1 MKYHAHC
8 RIILLSN
15 KEKKEREREK
25 AGRKQNHI
33 TINCVL
39 NEEWKPSAFLFGCQ
53 TEESYNVTVNP
64 FNYYTTRRQQRKG
77 ETRENGNSFLFL
89 PASQHVETGS
99 GKSANL
105 KITICCIVF
114 FLFRISSFHSS
125 GIGYVLRPYCI
136 PCLFVW
142 FFIPSLYLFVSFS
155 MHMMFFLVLHA
166 KEAKKKRIASG
177 IRATIVQPPWVA
189 HRRQPATRHR
199 Y

>member
-1 MKYHAHC
+1 METIGFSLWLPDGGKLQRYSKSLQ
-8 RIILLSN
+8 LLRREDN
-15 KEKKEREREK
+15 REKEKQGK
-25 AGRKQNHI
+25 I
-33 TINCVL
+33 
-39 NEEWKPSAFLFGCQ
+39 
-53 TEESYNVTVNP
+53 
-64 FNYYTTRRQQRKG
+64 
-77 ETRENGNSFLFL
+77 GNSFLFL

-155 MHMMFFLVLHA
+155 MHMMFFLVLLL
-166 KEAKKKRIASG
+166 KKRRRKES
-177 IRATIVQPPWVA
+177 RPELEQP
-189 HRRQPATRHR
+189 
-199 Y
+199 

>member
-15 KEKKEREREK
+15 KEKREREREK

-33 TINCVL
+33 TINCIL

-77 ETRENGNSFLFL
+77 ETRENMATVFFFFI
-89 PASQHVETGS
+89 ASQHIPTDRLD

-142 FFIPSLYLFVSFS
+142 FFYSFFIS
-155 MHMMFFLVLHA
+155 FRFFFYAHHVFFLVLHA
-166 KEAKKKRIASG
+166 KKKRRRKES
-177 IRATIVQPPWVA
+177 RPELEQP
-189 HRRQPATRHR
+189 
-199 Y
+199 